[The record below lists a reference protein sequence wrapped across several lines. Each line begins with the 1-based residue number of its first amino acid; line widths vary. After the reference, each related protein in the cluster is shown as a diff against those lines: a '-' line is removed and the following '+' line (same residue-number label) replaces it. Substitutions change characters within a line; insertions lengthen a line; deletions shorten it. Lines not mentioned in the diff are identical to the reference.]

1 MKRQVRKYEVKQ
13 AHQFLLFTYY
23 FLLSKNPLSEVKK

>member
-1 MKRQVRKYEVKQ
+1 MKQPLRKYEVKQ